1 MTAPAQCSAAAPPFC
16 AESPAKSTHTCGAA
30 KHYGQHEKCTAPS
43 DLQRRC
49 RVCNHTV
56 CDLCEPPHC
65 CSHDDRRR
73 IRKDGYG
80 HFGFCNHADAC
91 VDCHGHG
98 GHSTFCLRRRADT
111 ANAKSEKKRL
121 VKRDNAIATVDAAL
135 AVLPR
140 LRAALTET
148 EINEDVL
155 GRVSSAISI
164 DLLRFTLTLM
174 DTPKSKLPE
183 TPCPDELMLF

>member
-1 MTAPAQCSAAAPPFC
+1 
-16 AESPAKSTHTCGAA
+16 
-30 KHYGQHEKCTAPS
+30 
-43 DLQRRC
+43 
-49 RVCNHTV
+49 
-56 CDLCEPPHC
+56 LCETPHR

-98 GHSTFCLRRRADT
+98 GGHSKFCLHRRADT
-111 ANAKSEKKRL
+111 ANLRSEKKRL
-121 VKRDNAIATVDAAL
+121 VKRDDAIATVDAAL

-148 EINEDVL
+148 DINEDVL

-164 DLLRFTLTLM
+164 ELLRFTLTLM

-183 TPCPDELMLF
+183 TPRPNELMLF

>member
-1 MTAPAQCSAAAPPFC
+1 M
-16 AESPAKSTHTCGAA
+16 
-30 KHYGQHEKCTAPS
+30 
-43 DLQRRC
+43 
-49 RVCNHTV
+49 
-56 CDLCEPPHC
+56 
-65 CSHDDRRR
+65 
-73 IRKDGYG
+73 
-80 HFGFCNHADAC
+80 
-91 VDCHGHG
+91 
-98 GHSTFCLRRRADT
+98 
-111 ANAKSEKKRL
+111 

>member
-1 MTAPAQCSAAAPPFC
+1 MRTVTAARTTTADASA
-16 AESPAKSTHTCGAA
+16 
-30 KHYGQHEKCTAPS
+30 
-43 DLQRRC
+43 R
-49 RVCNHTV
+49 N
-56 CDLCEPPHC
+56 
-65 CSHDDRRR
+65 
-73 IRKDGYG
+73 GYG

-91 VDCHGHG
+91 VDYHGHG
-98 GHSTFCLRRRADT
+98 EHSKFCLRRRADT

-121 VKRDNAIATVDAAL
+121 VKRDDAIATVNAAL

-148 EINEDVL
+148 DINEDVL

-164 DLLRFTLTLM
+164 DLLRFTLMLM

-183 TPCPDELMLF
+183 TRPDELMLF